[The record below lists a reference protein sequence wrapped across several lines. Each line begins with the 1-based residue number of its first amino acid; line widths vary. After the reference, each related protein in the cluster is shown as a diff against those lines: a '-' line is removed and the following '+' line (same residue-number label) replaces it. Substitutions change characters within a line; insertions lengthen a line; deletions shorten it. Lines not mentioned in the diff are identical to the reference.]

1 MYKITRVVT
10 IVCFINE
17 IETKV
22 SDVIE
27 SLKDYEILI
36 DTNYCNSEIR
46 KGYKE
51 VYCHIGKV
59 I

>member
-36 DTNYCNSEIR
+36 DINYCNSEILN
-46 KGYKE
+46 GCKE

>member
-1 MYKITRVVT
+1 MYKITRIVP

-36 DTNYCNSEIR
+36 DINYCNSEIH
-46 KGYKE
+46 KGCKE

>member
-1 MYKITRVVT
+1 MYKITRVIT
-10 IVCFINE
+10 ILCFFSE
-17 IETKV
+17 IEAKV

-36 DTNYCNSEIR
+36 DINYCNSETR